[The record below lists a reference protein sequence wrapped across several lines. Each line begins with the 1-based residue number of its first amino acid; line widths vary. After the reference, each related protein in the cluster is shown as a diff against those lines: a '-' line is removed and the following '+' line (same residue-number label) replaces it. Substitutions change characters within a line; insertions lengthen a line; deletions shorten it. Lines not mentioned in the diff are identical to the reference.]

1 MRIIGGS
8 LRGRR
13 FEAPSGS
20 LVRPTSDRV
29 REAIFNILGPPAP
42 DTRVLDAFAGA
53 GSLGMEALSRGAR
66 DVLFIDR
73 ARASLDCLRR
83 NLNSL
88 GIDRS
93 ARVRRGDAH
102 ALVQRWQRG
111 DGNSSPGRF
120 RWVFLD
126 PPYKGDAADRML
138 DLLGAGD
145 LLETDAVIVVE
156 HDRRNPP
163 GDDHGSLERTDRR
176 KYGDT
181 SVSFYGLKSSHE
193 RLSSS
198 ESLSSS
204 PSQPDLSME
213 GDRQT

>member
-29 REAIFNILGPPAP
+29 REAIFNILGPPP
-42 DTRVLDAFAGA
+42 SGTRVLDAFAGA
-53 GSLGMEALSRGAR
+53 GSLGMEALSRGAS

-83 NLNSL
+83 NLNNL
-88 GIDRS
+88 GVGQS
-93 ARVRRGDAH
+93 ARVQRGDAL

-111 DGNSSPGRF
+111 DGSASPRRF

-126 PPYKGDAADRML
+126 PPYKGDSADRML
-138 DLLGAGD
+138 DLLGASD

-163 GDDHGSLERTDRR
+163 GDEHGSLERTDRR

-181 SVSFYGLKSSHE
+181 TVSFYGLRSSHG
-193 RLSSS
+193 
-198 ESLSSS
+198 SLSSS
-204 PSQPDLSME
+204 GSSSSSTTQPDPSTT